1 MNIFNWF
8 KRKKTAPVARE
19 KKTAPVAKERL
30 HVMLAHERASTGR
43 SELIAGMRKDIVAV
57 IARHV
62 GVKTEDVRVKIN
74 RRDTVFT
81 LKINM
86 DMPSRTQGSQVMG
99 S

>member
-1 MNIFNWF
+1 MSIFNWF

-19 KKTAPVAKERL
+19 KQTAPVARERL

-43 SELIAGMRKDIVAV
+43 SELIALMRQDIVAV

-74 RRDTVFT
+74 RRKKVFT
-81 LKINM
+81 LRIDM
-86 DMPSRTQGSQVMG
+86 DMPSEANGPQEA
-99 S
+99 

>member
-1 MNIFNWF
+1 MNIFSWF
-8 KRKKTAPVARE
+8 KRKKTVPVARE
-19 KKTAPVAKERL
+19 KKTAPVARERL

-43 SELIAGMRKDIVAV
+43 SELIARMRQDIVAV

-81 LKINM
+81 LKIDM
-86 DMPSRTQGSQVMG
+86 DMPTGANGPQGA
-99 S
+99 